1 MVIIPTFIFLLGIMV
16 GSFLNVVI
24 LRLNT
29 GRGVGG
35 RSYCFSCGK
44 QLEWFELIPLL
55 SHFFLAGRCRGC
67 HSRISFQYPLVEL
80 ITGLIFLY
88 FFKDL
93 YVDTP
98 TLFSLSSLLYQ
109 WVIWSILLV
118 IFVYDLR
125 HQIVP
130 NGFVYA
136 FIGLGFVRLLIFCGP
151 SPCLSPSFIHTVISG
166 GILFLFFFTLW
177 FISQGRW
184 IGFGDAKLAL
194 GIGFYLGLSIGLSAL
209 ALAFWI
215 GATVSV
221 SILIVQKIRKKFLSQ
236 GLSLGIETLTMKSAI
251 PFAPFLIIGTFL
263 AEVFQSDIF
272 HIYNILY

>member
-1 MVIIPTFIFLLGIMV
+1 MVFIPLFIFLFGIVV

-29 GRGVGG
+29 GHGVGG
-35 RSYCFSCGK
+35 RSHCFSCGK
-44 QLEWFELIPLL
+44 QLRWFELIPLL
-55 SHFFLAGRCRGC
+55 SFIFLAGRCRGC
-67 HSRISFQYPLVEL
+67 KSRISFQYPLVEL
-80 ITGLIFLY
+80 STGLIFLY
-88 FFKDL
+88 FFKDF
-93 YVDTP
+93 YIDIP

-125 HQIVP
+125 HQIIP
-130 NGFVYA
+130 DGFVYA
-136 FIGLGFVRLLIFCGP
+136 FIGLGFIRSLIFCEPP
-151 SPCLSPSFIHTVISG
+151 SCVSPSFIHAVISG
-166 GILFLFFFTLW
+166 GTLFLFFFTLW

-194 GIGFYLGLSIGLSAL
+194 GIGFYLGLGVGLSAL
-209 ALAFWI
+209 AFAFWI
-215 GATVSV
+215 GATVSI
-221 SILIVQKIRKKFLSQ
+221 SILIAQKISKKFSSQ
-236 GLSLGIETLTMKSAI
+236 RLSLGTETLTMKSAI

-272 HIYNILY
+272 HIYNIFY